1 MLPRWV
7 YALRLALLSMGVA
20 ACAGGE
26 VEPRDDA
33 SAPRD
38 AADAAPQQDAA
49 RDVTAPDVTAP
60 DAGPVDDVARPPG
73 DGGALCTANRD
84 GVIERR
90 ELAFVLG
97 ASVIYAVN
105 RSGAVVDPVD
115 TVGMTTAA
123 GRVWNFSAAVASDQ
137 RVLDEVTPPTGQW
150 WSSAYAGAT
159 FASTIDRSNGTLGVY
174 RVTDAALELM
184 GTVSTEQNRTNLRFT
199 PPVMVLRFPLRVGE
213 TWTQPAVTGA
223 GFVNFT
229 PLTNTTVY
237 TTRIDADGEVWT
249 PAGRFRALR
258 MRTDIDQS
266 IPLTVFR
273 TRRRTYTFLSECW
286 GVVARVASVDNETA
300 EEFRRASEYRRLG
313 L

>member
-1 MLPRWV
+1 MLPRWAT
-7 YALRLALLSMGVA
+7 ALRWASLALGVT

-26 VEPRDDA
+26 IEPRVDA

-38 AADAAPQQDAA
+38 AADAAPQQDVL
-49 RDVTAPDVTAP
+49 RDVTITEAVLP
-60 DAGPVDDVARPPG
+60 DAAPAEDVAQPPR

-90 ELAFVLG
+90 EMAFVLG

-115 TVGMTTAA
+115 TAGMVTPD
-123 GRVWNFSAAVASDQ
+123 GRVWNFSTALASDQ
-137 RVLDEVTPPTGQW
+137 RVLDEVIAPTGQW

-159 FASTIDRSNGTLGVY
+159 FAATIDRSNGTLGVY

-199 PPVMVLRFPLRVGE
+199 PAVSVLRFPLRVGD
-213 TWTQPAVTGA
+213 TWTQTVTGA

-258 MRTDIDQS
+258 MRTDLDQS

-273 TRRRTYTFLSECW
+273 TTRRTYTFVAECW
-286 GVVARVASVDNETA
+286 GVIARIASVDNETA

>member
-1 MLPRWV
+1 MRTISPLWWLSC
-7 YALRLALLSMGVA
+7 ALVT

-26 VEPRDDA
+26 VEPRGVDA

-38 AADAAPQQDAA
+38 VVDVATQQDAPRDSA
-49 RDVTAPDVTAP
+49 GDVTDDAPAP
-60 DAGPVDDVARPPG
+60 DATIDDVVTPPR

-84 GVIERR
+84 GVIERS
-90 ELAFVLG
+90 EMAFVLG

-105 RSGAVVDPVD
+105 RAGTTVDPVD
-115 TVGMTTAA
+115 TAGMVTPT
-123 GRVWNFSAAVASDQ
+123 GRVWDYAAAVATDQ

-150 WSSAYAGAT
+150 WSSSYADAT
-159 FASTIDRSNGTLGVY
+159 FAAVADRATGLLGVY
-174 RVTDAALELM
+174 RVSDAALELL

-199 PPVMVLRFPLRVGE
+199 PPVAVLRFPLRVGA
-213 TWTQPAVTGA
+213 TWSQTVTGA
-223 GFVNFT
+223 GFLNFT

-237 TTRIDADGEVWT
+237 TSRIDADGEVWT

-258 MRTDIDQS
+258 MRTDLDQS

-273 TRRRTYTFLSECW
+273 TTRRTYTFVAECW
-286 GVVARVASVDNETA
+286 GVIARIASVDNETA